1 MATSF
6 HDAERVDAPMAILAP
21 MKDLRTVGRSGD
33 GESIELLDL
42 DGNSYALR
50 VTDHLKSLINQPR
63 LAAVVSEDEVR
74 EEVISIK
81 EIQARLRAG
90 ESMESISERGGVSVE
105 KVERFSAP
113 ILQERSYIIS
123 LAQKVSLRKGEPSLL
138 EVVAERLVPR
148 GVEMKMTSWNAF
160 RNEDGSWHLTLL
172 YPTRD
177 GEGSASWTFDQVK
190 RSIKSFDDGARWIFG
205 EEPIQHRTD
214 STVRSLRA
222 ESEVSTPPRLISI
235 RSNPI
240 ESSESSAEVK
250 ELFASDLLDED
261 KTPELEIE
269 EIFDDQPAV
278 DEIPSDARRDGVTR
292 KISIPSW
299 DDIMFGPGG
308 KRPEGSN

>member
-1 MATSF
+1 
-6 HDAERVDAPMAILAP
+6 MAILAL
-21 MKDLRTVGRSGD
+21 MKDLRTVGRSSD

-42 DGNSYALR
+42 DGNSYLLR

-63 LAAVVSEDEVR
+63 LSAVVSEDDVR
-74 EEVISIK
+74 EESISIR

-90 ESMESISERGGVSVE
+90 ESMESIADRGGVSIE

-123 LAQKVSLRKGEPSLL
+123 LAQKVSIRKGEPSLL

-148 GVEMKMTSWNAF
+148 GVEIKATSWNTF
-160 RNEDGSWHLTLL
+160 RNDDGSWHLTLL

-190 RSIKSFDDGARWIFG
+190 RSIKSFDDGARWMFG

-214 STVRSLRA
+214 STIRSLRP
-222 ESEVSTPPRLISI
+222 ESEAATPPRLISI

-240 ESSESSAEVK
+240 ESSESSAEVE
-250 ELFASDLLDED
+250 ELFAHESIEDEKSAD
-261 KTPELEIE
+261 EEIE
-269 EIFDDQPAV
+269 EIFDDQLAV

-308 KRPEGSN
+308 KRPEGNN

>member
-1 MATSF
+1 
-6 HDAERVDAPMAILAP
+6 

-74 EEVISIK
+74 QEAITIK

-123 LAQKVSLRKGEPSLL
+123 LAQKISLRKGEPSLS
-138 EVVAERLVPR
+138 EVVEERLVPR
-148 GVEMKMTSWNAF
+148 GVEMKTISWNAF
-160 RNEDGSWHLTLL
+160 RNDDGSWHITLI

-177 GEGSASWTFDQVK
+177 GEGSASWTYDQIK

-205 EEPIQHRTD
+205 EEPIQHRSD
-214 STVRSLRA
+214 QHRSESTVRSLRD
-222 ESEVSTPPRLISI
+222 EDEVSPPPRLISI
-235 RSNPI
+235 RSNP
-240 ESSESSAEVK
+240 SESLADVE
-250 ELFASDLLDED
+250 ELFASDSLDEA
-261 KTPELEIE
+261 KPAELADE
-269 EIFDDQPAV
+269 EIFEDQIAV

-308 KRPEGSN
+308 KRPEGTN

>member
-1 MATSF
+1 
-6 HDAERVDAPMAILAP
+6 VAILAP

-33 GESIELLDL
+33 GDSIELLDL
-42 DGNSYALR
+42 EGNSYSLR

-63 LAAVVSEDEVR
+63 LSAVVSEDEVR
-74 EEVISIK
+74 EETISIK

-90 ESMESISERGGVSVE
+90 ESMESIAERGGVSVE

-123 LAQKVSLRKGEPSLL
+123 LALKVSLRKGEPSLL

-148 GVEMKMTSWNAF
+148 GVEMKATSWNAF
-160 RNEDGSWHLTLL
+160 RNDDGSWHLTLH

-190 RSIKSFDDGARWIFG
+190 RSLKSFDDGARWIFG
-205 EEPIQHRTD
+205 EEPLQHRTD
-214 STVRSLRA
+214 STIRTLRP
-222 ESEVSTPPRLISI
+222 ESETATPPRLISI

-240 ESSESSAEVK
+240 DKSESTDEVE
-250 ELFASDLLDED
+250 ELFANDSLDEE
-261 KTPELEIE
+261 KPAELELD
-269 EIFDDQPAV
+269 EIFEDQAAV

-308 KRPEGSN
+308 KRPEGNN